1 MPTRTEY
8 INYVH
13 STCGPKRRRGR
24 ENDVHDNEWYYG
36 HVVWGENYSWCLV
49 KECHDM
55 NHFGILALNGG
66 KAAYVP
72 NMPGIA
78 RRVGAKVWIKPKRG
92 SEAYQP
98 GNRIGFDFNHSDRG
112 SGTDAEHTGTYWKP
126 RDASTFYSIDGNTG
140 VDEVAVRIR
149 YYRDVLF
156 VVETLGLTGGSDTQ
170 EDDMQPSDQ
179 LTIGD
184 WMKKHWSTDKTITD
198 GKIAVN
204 TALGSGYGHA
214 RAAHEGVD
222 ELKTMVAAQS
232 AVLNTLAD
240 AVKASAPDIEALK
253 QTIKDELSKVT
264 VHLDVDDESDD
275 T

>member
-1 MPTRTEY
+1 MTTRTEY

-13 STCGPKRRRGR
+13 STCGHKRRRGR
-24 ENDVHDNEWYYG
+24 ENDVADNEWYYG
-36 HVVWGENYSWCLV
+36 RVVWGENYSWCLV

-72 NMPGIA
+72 NMPAIA
-78 RRVGAKVWIKPKRG
+78 RRVGAKVWTKPKRG

-156 VVETLGLTGGSDTQ
+156 VVETLGLTGGSDQ
-170 EDDMQPSDQ
+170 EDDVQLSDKVK
-179 LTIGD
+179 IGA
-184 WMKKHWSTDKTITD
+184 WMRKHWAKDKGVADGTMEVSTL
-198 GKIAVN
+198 
-204 TALGSGYGHA
+204 LGSGYGHS
-214 RAAHEGVD
+214 RAAHENTD
-222 ELKTMVAAQS
+222 ELKQMVAAQNV
-232 AVLNTLAD
+232 VLDKLAD
-240 AVKASAPDIEALK
+240 AVKGSAPDIAALR
-253 QTIKDELSKVT
+253 QEIKDELSKISISLNVA
-264 VHLDVDDESDD
+264 DGQDGS
-275 T
+275 